1 MPPPLKVTT
10 CFCNACRIF
19 GTRVSGVAMGG
30 NTHCA
35 GAADSPEVIDGCVGA
50 TLARHDLRLVPA
62 RAACLQKTCSTMYST
77 SRLYNTAPATC
88 SHWLLG
94 EAGPVLEMV
103 SKPKNAVGD
112 RHLAR
117 KSMHLARNLEFGR
130 SHQMSVVACSNA
142 SSAECNISVYFFPVP
157 STRCAH
163 HACSNLIYSC
173 FHSNIHALGVF
184 LVCISWIRVGYS
196 T

>member
-1 MPPPLKVTT
+1 MHT
-10 CFCNACRIF
+10 AYQ
-19 GTRVSGVAMGG
+19 
-30 NTHCA
+30 
-35 GAADSPEVIDGCVGA
+35 
-50 TLARHDLRLVPA
+50 
-62 RAACLQKTCSTMYST
+62 LQ
-77 SRLYNTAPATC
+77 LYQ
-88 SHWLLG
+88 L
-94 EAGPVLEMV
+94 PVLYQLRQSRCQSASTNLRPADVRQLVEMV

-184 LVCISWIRVGYS
+184 LGCISWIRVGYS